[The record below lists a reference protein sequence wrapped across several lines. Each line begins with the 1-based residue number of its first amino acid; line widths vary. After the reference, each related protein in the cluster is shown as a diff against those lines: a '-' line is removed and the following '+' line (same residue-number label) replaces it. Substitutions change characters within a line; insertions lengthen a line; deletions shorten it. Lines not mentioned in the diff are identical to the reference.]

1 MAWSACSD
9 GSFLFRSSQAMLI
22 PLKSGEL
29 QRLIPAVATGPQFQA
44 CSGDPRKLLQRVL
57 ISVIGGVITLL
68 ISQTLAFNSRFSSL
82 WLVAGVIL
90 LLYLLWGPIV
100 EAGRRNAVLRRY
112 PAAAIFEGVVA
123 NLFQREVVEN
133 KREQADRSGRL
144 ELVEDRRTWLCL
156 ELEDEDGYLGQLRFP
171 LDKKHQAI
179 RPGMVVRCLVLS
191 ERADFSRIG
200 AISDGWLPQLKLWVG
215 EYPYLLRPA
224 FEELCLRR
232 LRGR

>member
-1 MAWSACSD
+1 
-9 GSFLFRSSQAMLI
+9 MLI
-22 PLKSGEL
+22 PLKPGEL

-82 WLVAGVIL
+82 WLVAGVVIF
-90 LLYLLWGPIV
+90 LYLLWGPIV

-112 PAAAIFEGVVA
+112 PAAAIFEGEVA
-123 NLFQREVVEN
+123 DLYNREVVEN
-133 KREQADRSGRL
+133 QREQADTSGRL
-144 ELVEDRRTWLCL
+144 QLVENRRTWLCL
-156 ELEDEDGYLGQLRFP
+156 ELADEEGYLGRLRFP
-171 LDKKHQAI
+171 LEKKHQAI
-179 RPGMVVRCLVLS
+179 RRGMVVRCLVLS

-200 AISDGWLPQLKLWVG
+200 AISDGWLPQPKLWVG